1 MQWEGREGS
10 EMRRPQSKSLSA
22 PESGWDGEVMI
33 IYGPFD
39 AKRLNGNDEKK
50 GLLRPDF
57 FPPSKMKF
65 RTEIEEFCVVRRGV
79 ITRQRLTSRRSLCI
93 LITPLSVEQS
103 STRERVAL
111 LTCGDK
117 VETYMLASRVE
128 TLIRIPVFSLP
139 STH

>member
-1 MQWEGREGS
+1 
-10 EMRRPQSKSLSA
+10 MRRPQSKSLSA

-79 ITRQRLTSRRSLCI
+79 ITRQRLTSRRSL
-93 LITPLSVEQS
+93 S
-103 STRERVAL
+103 
-111 LTCGDK
+111 
-117 VETYMLASRVE
+117 AS
-128 TLIRIPVFSLP
+128 
-139 STH
+139 